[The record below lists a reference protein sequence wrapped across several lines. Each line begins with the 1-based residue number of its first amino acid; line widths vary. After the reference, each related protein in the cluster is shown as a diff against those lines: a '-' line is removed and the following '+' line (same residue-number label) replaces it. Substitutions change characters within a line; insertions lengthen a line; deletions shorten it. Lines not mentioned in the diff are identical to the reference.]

1 MNIKTGPFYKLTTS
15 IKLTAMKTIAPTRL
29 KVRGPEG
36 EIILN
41 PSEIAIF
48 KIRDKLLI
56 FVPDHAEWAY
66 VVESRAELEA
76 VIKMLLG
83 PDYRPIELIT

>member
-1 MNIKTGPFYKLTTS
+1 MRAISP
-15 IKLTAMKTIAPTRL
+15 IRL

-36 EIILN
+36 EMTLS

-48 KIRDKLLI
+48 RIRDKLLI

-66 VVESRAELEA
+66 LAENKAELEA
-76 VIKMLLG
+76 VVKMLLG
-83 PDYRPIELIT
+83 PDYKPIGLEP

>member
-1 MNIKTGPFYKLTTS
+1 
-15 IKLTAMKTIAPTRL
+15 MKTISPIQL

-36 EIILN
+36 EITLN
-41 PSEIAIF
+41 PSEIAVF

-66 VVESRAELEA
+66 IVENRLELEA
-76 VIKMLLG
+76 VVKMLLG